1 MEEQFDIR
9 DYKPTGKERDFENA
23 LRPLQFGD
31 FSGQDKVVDNLR
43 IFVKAARLRAEAL
56 DHDQLHG
63 PPGLGKTTLSNII
76 ANELGVGFKVTS
88 GPVLDKPGDLAG
100 VLTSLEPND
109 VLFIDEIHRLSPV
122 VEEYLYSAMEDYRID
137 IMIDKGPSARSIQ
150 LDLNPFTLVGATTR
164 SGLLTA
170 PLRARFGINLHLEY
184 YDDVVLSRIILRSA
198 SILGMPVR
206 EKEGLAQTTGCVYG
220 SVPEELEIR
229 EHDARMLVSIRN
241 GQKTGHF
248 LDQQENRGRIRPYCA
263 GRTALDL
270 CCCTGGFS
278 IHAALYGAKS
288 VEAVDVSEEAL
299 ALVRKNAALNGVAD
313 KITTT
318 CANVFDLAR
327 EYSDAGRQYGLVIC
341 DPPAFAKSKNAL
353 EGAYRGYKEL
363 NLRCM
368 KLVEAGGFLV
378 SCSCSQFMTPELFLK
393 MLREA
398 AADSGRTVR
407 LIETLMQSRDHP
419 AELVCRFCIRTV
431 GSSFR

>member
-1 MEEQFDIR
+1 MNVSGQVCLRRGEESRVRGGAPWI
-9 DYKPTGKERDFENA
+9 FENELDWA
-23 LRPLQFGD
+23 DDTCEKGGLVDVLDSRLRF
-31 FSGQDKVVDNLR
+31 
-43 IFVKAARLRAEAL
+43 AARGFWNPDSKICVRVLTRDADETIDREFFRRRLLRAWEYRRSLGFADSCRVVFGESDGL
-56 DHDQLHG
+56 
-63 PPGLGKTTLSNII
+63 PGLTVDKFADCLSFQI
-76 ANELGVGFKVTS
+76 
-88 GPVLDKPGDLAG
+88 
-100 VLTSLEPND
+100 TSLGMERWKEELIGLLAEIFSPRGIYERND
-109 VLFIDEIHRLSPV
+109 V
-122 VEEYLYSAMEDYRID
+122 
-137 IMIDKGPSARSIQ
+137 
-150 LDLNPFTLVGATTR
+150 
-164 SGLLTA
+164 
-170 PLRARFGINLHLEY
+170 
-184 YDDVVLSRIILRSA
+184 
-198 SILGMPVR
+198 PVR

-229 EHDARMLVSIRN
+229 EHDARMLVSIQN

-368 KLVEAGGFLV
+368 KLVEAGGFLI
-378 SCSCSQFMTPELFLK
+378 SCACSQFMTPELFLK

-419 AELVCRFCIRTV
+419 AELAAAQSLYLKGYILHVL
-431 GSSFR
+431 